1 MLINTGVLNWF
12 GGTYDTDQQPRAP
25 MDPNTFHVRKW
36 CFWWFWISFFDR
48 WFSSLFGQI
57 NISTPGLFAHIGCPW
72 GLAFHPGLP
81 CSCPPAWR
89 CHQANT
95 FDLYVLCFSN
105 NLNQG
110 AEEALDDN
118 RARGANCK
126 VNIALFRSQ
135 FFHKSILFKSRRSAE
150 RKAKRGSYEL
160 RGLQNLGYTEH
171 RWKLTVKKIDS

>member
-1 MLINTGVLNWF
+1 MVLINTGVLNWF

-25 MDPNTFHVRKW
+25 MDPNTFHVSIGASDG
-36 CFWWFWISFFDR
+36 FEFLFLTDGFLL
-48 WFSSLFGQI
+48 SLVKSIFRHQVYLHTLAAPGVWLFTLVSLVAALLPDVVIRQI
-57 NISTPGLFAHIGCPW
+57 LLIFT
-72 GLAFHPGLP
+72 
-81 CSCPPAWR
+81 SCA
-89 CHQANT
+89 
-95 FDLYVLCFSN
+95 D

-171 RWKLTVKKIDS
+171 R